1 MMIRF
6 ALAQAVASVE
16 SLRDALVRL
25 AATPTDAHHDIG
37 WLRLR
42 CEDTLAYR
50 VDLQLA
56 SMKQLLVDLA
66 AFDGEFPG
74 LLPPDLRQRCAQ
86 ALGAALDERRG
97 SHALVSGAP

>member
-1 MMIRF
+1 MLIRF
-6 ALAQAVASVE
+6 ALDHAVASVE

-25 AATPTDAHHDIG
+25 AATPTDAHHDID

-42 CEDTLAYR
+42 CADTLAYH

-74 LLPPDLRQRCAQ
+74 MLPSDLRQRCEQ
-86 ALGAALDERRG
+86 ALGSLGRDG
-97 SHALVSGAP
+97 

>member
-6 ALAQAVASVE
+6 ALDQAVASVE

-25 AATPTDAHHDIG
+25 AATPTEAHHDIA

-42 CEDTLAYR
+42 CEDTLAYH
-50 VDLQLA
+50 VDLQVA

-66 AFDGEFPG
+66 AFDDEFPG
-74 LLPPDLRQRCAQ
+74 GLPPDLRARCEQ
-86 ALGAALDERRG
+86 ALGAAVDERRG
-97 SHALVSGAP
+97 GGALV